1 MNPEARYGYE
11 RGQTWRGYEKCTLT
25 ETCDDDD
32 QRPHLLRHVATTIAT
47 AADVE
52 QLAVIHQ
59 GLGQDGPAREVA
71 WLSCMRFIVL
81 GGTRFIGR
89 ATIDRLHND
98 GHTVLVVH
106 RGITEPTDLPR
117 VDHLHAERA
126 QLADH
131 RLALEAFHADA
142 VLDAIALTRHDAE
155 AASAALPARVRLV
168 VLSSMDVYRA
178 FGALL
183 SGIESDPVP
192 LDEHSPVREQRYPY
206 RGRRPEY
213 EDYDKLDVEDVY
225 ARRQATVLRLP
236 MVYGE
241 HDRQRR
247 EEFILRRVRA
257 GRTRIPVGAGTWL
270 ACRGYVGEIAR
281 GICLAL
287 TDAWA
292 TGETL
297 NLAERQTASMRL
309 WAEQILRA
317 ASSQAQLVRVDDS
330 VLPPDLQSTGTVSQH
345 LLADAAKAG
354 RVLGW
359 IHADPSDGLQQSVRW
374 HLANPP
380 AEPDPDFDPDDRALA
395 SLRSAL
401 P

>member
-1 MNPEARYGYE
+1 MR
-11 RGQTWRGYEKCTLT
+11 
-25 ETCDDDD
+25 TC
-32 QRPHLLRHVATTIAT
+32 RSPSRAP
-47 AADVE
+47 
-52 QLAVIHQ
+52 
-59 GLGQDGPAREVA
+59 GSGVA
-71 WLSCMRFIVL
+71 WRRRMRFIVL

-89 ATIDRLHND
+89 ATVDRLHRD
-98 GHTVLVVH
+98 GHAVLVVH
-106 RGITEPTDLPR
+106 RGIAEPTDLPP

-126 QLADH
+126 HLADH
-131 RLALEAFHADA
+131 RVALEAFRADA
-142 VLDAIALTRHDAE
+142 VLDAIALTRQDAE

-183 SGIESDPVP
+183 GGAESDPVP
-192 LDEHSPVREQRYPY
+192 LDEQSPVREQRYPY
-206 RGRRPEY
+206 RGQRPEY
-213 EDYDKLDVEDVY
+213 DDYDKLDVEEVY

-287 TDAWA
+287 TDARA

-317 ASSQAQLVRVDDS
+317 AGSQAELVRVDDS
-330 VLPPDLQSTGTVSQH
+330 VLPSDLQSTGTVAQH
-345 LLADAAKAG
+345 LLADAARAG

-359 IHADPSDGLQQSVRW
+359 THADPSDGLQRSVGW
-374 HLANPP
+374 HLAHPP
-380 AEPDPDFDPDDRALA
+380 AEPDPDFTPDDRALA
-395 SLRSAL
+395 SLRSAPPRVL
-401 P
+401 